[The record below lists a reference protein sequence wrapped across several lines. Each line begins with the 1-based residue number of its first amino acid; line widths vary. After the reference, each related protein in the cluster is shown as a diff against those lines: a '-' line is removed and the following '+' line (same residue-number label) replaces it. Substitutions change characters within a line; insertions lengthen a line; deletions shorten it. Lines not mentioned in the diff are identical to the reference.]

1 MRLRADAAVVSGPLS
16 RQDRRW
22 AGVSPRSAWTLSAP
36 VTTLFLRP
44 LRKRLPKE

>member
-1 MRLRADAAVVSGPLS
+1 MRLRADAAVVSGPSS
-16 RQDRRW
+16 RQIWRR
-22 AGVSPRSAWTLSAP
+22 AGDSPRSAPTSAAP